1 MIFAKINN
9 WLLSRGVSFS
19 KKGLAIRG
27 LVFSWIVIAGMFTI
41 CGASFWV
48 ANEYKSLDDQPD
60 DQEVALDSSEESQDE
75 EQVSTEGTGQ
85 TATTKK
91 KSTTSSGSGSTPP
104 AAPVPGPGEPE
115 TPTAVSKQ
123 VAVYLPYWDMENA
136 FSSLQANAD
145 KISVAHPVWY
155 YPNSAGGI
163 EQFTGAGNGAI
174 INFSRSNNIKIIPSL
189 NNECNPTAIEQVLS
203 DSGKTAT
210 HIQNIISLVGTY
222 GYDGVDIDYECFT
235 NVGLKDSYSNFI
247 GNLAN
252 ELHSR
257 GKYLTTAVHA
267 KTSDAGGWSGTAA
280 QDWSAIGN
288 YVDQMLI
295 MTYDYH
301 WNTSAAGDIA
311 PLSWMQSVLSYGK
324 TKVNASKILLG
335 IHFYGY
341 DWVGTSGTDKTYN
354 EIQAIIAAHSPN
366 VSISGETEKYFTYN
380 DGSPHT
386 VYFAD
391 RDVVAPRV
399 NLVNSYSVAG
409 IGIWRIGQEDSENWQ
424 KIDQAF

>member
-1 MIFAKINN
+1 M
-9 WLLSRGVSFS
+9 LS
-19 KKGLAIRG
+19 KKGLEVKG
-27 LVFSWIVIAGMFTI
+27 LVFSWVLLSGLVVICVSSIWVIAQY
-41 CGASFWV
+41 
-48 ANEYKSLDDQPD
+48 NSLTNDINGR
-60 DQEVALDSSEESQDE
+60 EVVVGGLDKPSNSEQKSEETSDN
-75 EQVSTEGTGQ
+75 STG
-85 TATTKK
+85 TKK
-91 KSTTSSGSGSTPP
+91 KPSSGSSSSAGTTPS
-104 AAPVPGPGEPE
+104 APVPGPSEPE
-115 TPTAVSKQ
+115 TPAAVSKQ
-123 VAVYLPYWDMENA
+123 VAVYLPYWDMDNA
-136 FSSLQANAD
+136 FSSMQTNVD

-155 YPNSAGGI
+155 YPNSSGGI
-163 EQFTGAGNGAI
+163 EQFSGAGNGTI
-174 INFSRSNNIKIIPSL
+174 INYSRSNNIKIIPSF
-189 NNECNPTAIEQVLS
+189 NNECSPTAIEQVLS
-203 DSGKTAT
+203 DSGKTSA
-210 HIQNIISLVGTY
+210 HIQNILSLVLTY
-222 GYDGVDIDYECFT
+222 NYDGVDIDYECFT
-235 NVGLKDSYSNFI
+235 NVGLKDAYSNFI

-288 YVDQMLI
+288 YADQVLV

-301 WNTSAAGDIA
+301 WDSSAAGDIA

-324 TKVNASKILLG
+324 TKISANKILLG

-341 DWVGTSGTDKTYN
+341 DWIGTSGTDKTYN
-354 EIQAIIAAHSPN
+354 EVQAIIAAHGPS
-366 VSISGETEKYFTYN
+366 VAMSGETEKYFTYN
-380 DGSPHT
+380 DGSDHT

-399 NLVNSYSVAG
+399 NLVNSYGIGG